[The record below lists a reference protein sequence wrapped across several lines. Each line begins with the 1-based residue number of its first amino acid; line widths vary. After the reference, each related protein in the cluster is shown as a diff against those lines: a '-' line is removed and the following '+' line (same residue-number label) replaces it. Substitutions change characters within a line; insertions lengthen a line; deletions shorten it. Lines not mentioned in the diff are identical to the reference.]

1 MKRIERKNIK
11 ASMQAEVMGHNFFDS
26 SQWFLKNERVRGNR
40 ENAS

>member
-1 MKRIERKNIK
+1 MK
-11 ASMQAEVMGHNFFDS
+11 ASMQAEVMGHNNFFDS